1 MTETAAEV
9 VELLQQLIR
18 NECVNDGTVG
28 SGGESRNAETL
39 RAYLGSDVEL
49 IEPVDG
55 RGSLIAR
62 LEGSNPDAPS
72 LSLMGHTDVVPFNA
86 DTWQRDPVG
95 GELVTN
101 DDGIAEVWGR
111 GAVDMLNQTAAMAVA
126 FRRLVTSG
134 FRPKGTLVYL
144 AVADEEAGGEHG
156 AKPLV
161 DDHADHVLTDYCLTE
176 FGGFATPA
184 AAGGL
189 HVSVGTAEKGG
200 GQVKLTIRGRASHGS
215 VPYGTDNALVTA
227 ADVVRRLSVARGP
240 SRIDDTWRQ
249 WVEQQGYDEELR
261 ATLLDADRL
270 WDAMATMPRGLAA
283 HAHACTHLTAAPT
296 LVTGSKQ
303 QKINV
308 IPDQV
313 RIGVD
318 VRLLPGQTKDDVL
331 AFVDDILGP
340 GGAGADRDLR
350 DKVDV
355 ELPKGARSGTAS
367 PTDTPLWDAMQR
379 AAQRAYP
386 DATLLPSMASGT
398 TDARWL
404 RPAGVVTYGFGLLS
418 RNVTP
423 AEFWSRF
430 HGKDER
436 VDVESLGLSVELWEW
451 LARDFLS

>member
-1 MTETAAEV
+1 MTESAEV

-18 NECVNDGTVG
+18 NECVNDGTPS

-39 RAYLGSDVEL
+39 RAFLGGDTEL
-49 IEPVDG
+49 IEPRDG
-55 RGSLIAR
+55 RGSLVAR
-62 LEGSNPDAPS
+62 IEGTDPDAPS

-95 GELVTN
+95 GELIAN
-101 DDGIAEVWGR
+101 DDGVREVWGR

-126 FRRLVTSG
+126 FRRLARSG
-134 FRPKGTLVYL
+134 YRPKGTLVYV
-144 AVADEEAGGEHG
+144 AAADEEAGGEVG
-156 AKPLV
+156 AKALV
-161 DDHADHVLTDYCLTE
+161 EGHADAVVTDYCLTE
-176 FGGFATPA
+176 FGGFTTPA
-184 AAGGL
+184 AGGGL

-200 GQVKLTIRGRASHGS
+200 AQVKLTVRGRASHGS

-227 ADVVRRLSVARGP
+227 AEVVRRLSEARGP

-249 WVEQQGYDEELR
+249 WVHAQGYDEELT
-261 ATLLDADRL
+261 ATLLDPDRL
-270 WDAMATMPRGLAA
+270 WAAMPTMPRGLAA

-313 RIGVD
+313 RLGVD
-318 VRLLPGQTKDDVL
+318 VRLLPGQTEEDVL
-331 AFVDDILGP
+331 DFLDVVLGP
-340 GGAGADRDLR
+340 DLR
-350 DKVDV
+350 ERVEV
-355 ELPKGARSGTAS
+355 ELPKGARSGTSS
-367 PTDTPLWDAMQR
+367 PTDTPLWQAMQR

-386 DATLLPSMASGT
+386 DAALLPSIASGT

-418 RNVTP
+418 REVTP

-436 VDVESLGLSVELWEW
+436 VDVESLDLSVDLWEW

>member
-1 MTETAAEV
+1 M

-18 NECVNDGTVG
+18 NECVNDGTTN

-39 RAYLGSDVEL
+39 RAFLNGDDEL
-49 IEPVDG
+49 FEPVDG
-55 RGSLIAR
+55 RGSLVAR
-62 LEGSNPDAPS
+62 IEGSDPNAPS
-72 LSLMGHTDVVPFNA
+72 LCLMGHTDVVPFNA

-95 GELVTN
+95 GELVT
-101 DDGIAEVWGR
+101 DGSGVMEVWGR

-126 FRRLVTSG
+126 FRRLVQSG

-144 AVADEEAGGEHG
+144 AVADEEAGGEVG

-161 DDHADHVLTDYCLTE
+161 EHHADAVVTDYCLTE
-176 FGGFATPA
+176 FGGFTTA
-184 AAGGL
+184 AAGGGL

-200 GQVKLTIRGRASHGS
+200 AQLRLTVRGRASHGS
-215 VPYGTDNALVTA
+215 VPFGTDNALVTA
-227 ADVVRRLSVARGP
+227 AEVVRRFSAARGP

-249 WVEQQGYDEELR
+249 WVAAQGYDEELS
-261 ATLLDADRL
+261 ATLIDPDRL
-270 WDAMATMPRGLAA
+270 WASMPSLPRGLAA

-296 LVTGSKQ
+296 VVRGGPQ

-313 RIGVD
+313 RLGID
-318 VRLLPGQTKDDVL
+318 VRLLPGQTKEDVL
-331 AFVDDILGP
+331 AFLDEVL
-340 GGAGADRDLR
+340 GAGGVGEAQEDLR
-350 DKVDV
+350 ERVEV
-355 ELPKGARSGTAS
+355 ELPKGARSGTSS
-367 PTDTPLWDAMQR
+367 PTDTPLWHAMQR
-379 AAQRAYP
+379 AAQRTYP
-386 DATLLPSMASGT
+386 DAQLLPSMASGT

-418 RNVTP
+418 KNVTP
-423 AEFWSRF
+423 ADFWSRF

-436 VDVESLGLSVELWEW
+436 VDVESLDLSVDLWEW

>member
-1 MTETAAEV
+1 M

-18 NECVNDGTVG
+18 NECVNDGTAG

-39 RAYLGSDVEL
+39 RSYLGADTDLV
-49 IEPVDG
+49 EPVAG

-62 LEGSNPDAPS
+62 IEGSDPDAPS

-95 GELVTN
+95 GELV
-101 DDGIAEVWGR
+101 DGEVWGR

-126 FRRLVTSG
+126 FRRLAQSG

-144 AVADEEAGGEHG
+144 AVADEEAGGVVG

-161 DDHADHVLTDYCLTE
+161 EGHADAVLTEYCLTE

-184 AAGGL
+184 SGGGL

-200 GQVKLTIRGRASHGS
+200 APLQLTVRGRASHGS

-227 ADVVRRLSVARGP
+227 AEVVRRISAARGP
-240 SRIDDTWRQ
+240 SRIDDTWRE
-249 WVEQQGYDEELR
+249 WVHAQGYDEQLTE
-261 ATLLDADRL
+261 TLLDPDRL
-270 WDAMATMPRGLAA
+270 WASMPTMPRGLAA

-308 IPDQV
+308 IPDSV

-318 VRLLPGQTKDDVL
+318 VRLLPGQNEEDVL
-331 AFVDDILGP
+331 SFIDAVLGSGGP
-340 GGAGADRDLR
+340 GELDLR
-350 DKVDV
+350 DRVDV
-355 ELPKGARSGTAS
+355 ALPKGARSGTSS
-367 PTDTPLWDAMQR
+367 PTGTPLWAAMER

-386 DATLLPSMASGT
+386 DATLLPSLASGT

-418 RNVTP
+418 RKVTP
-423 AEFWSRF
+423 TEFWSRF

-436 VDVESLGLSVELWEW
+436 VDVESLDLSVDLWEW
-451 LARDFLS
+451 LARDFLA